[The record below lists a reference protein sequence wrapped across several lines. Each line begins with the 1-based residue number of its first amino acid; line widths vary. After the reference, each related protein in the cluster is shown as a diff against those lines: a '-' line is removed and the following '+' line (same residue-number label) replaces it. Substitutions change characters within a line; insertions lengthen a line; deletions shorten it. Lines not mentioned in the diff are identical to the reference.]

1 MNAPIREPAESAPPE
16 GGSFRE
22 SARNQVAEV
31 TEAGRIFIR
40 DGTLLPE
47 TLQIESEP
55 YSPRWRSVKNLDGY
69 ALNRKIHDAGWTFFS
84 LACETKAS
92 AFGID
97 EEKMLR
103 RAIER
108 ILANREAQAE
118 KFNSLEIVRV
128 ASLASKRYLGI
139 RHVTV
144 SARSRHIQE
153 GPIIF
158 QAQDKGFEGAAPG
171 KIELRPVQIIG
182 LSRSTELPSDEVKTP
197 NLESVRN

>member
-1 MNAPIREPAESAPPE
+1 MRCEAVLSTPR
-16 GGSFRE
+16 
-22 SARNQVAEV
+22 RNQVAEV

-40 DGTLLPE
+40 DGTVLPE

-55 YSPRWRSVKNLDGY
+55 YTPRWRSVKNLDGY
-69 ALNRKIHDAGWTFFS
+69 ALNRKIHDAGWTFFC
-84 LACETKAS
+84 LAYETKAS

-128 ASLASKRYLGI
+128 ASSASKRYLGI
-139 RHVTV
+139 RHITV

-153 GPIIF
+153 SAIIF
-158 QAQDKGFEGAAPG
+158 QAQDKGFEVAAAG
-171 KIELRPVQIIG
+171 KIELRPVQSIA
-182 LSRSTELPSDEVKTP
+182 LSPSTELSLNEIKTP
-197 NLESVRN
+197 NLESAGN